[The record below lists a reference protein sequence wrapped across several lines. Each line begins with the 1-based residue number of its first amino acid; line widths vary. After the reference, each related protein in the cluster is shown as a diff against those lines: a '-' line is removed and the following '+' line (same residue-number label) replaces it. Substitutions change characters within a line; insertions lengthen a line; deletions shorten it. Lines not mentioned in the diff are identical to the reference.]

1 MSVRLILR
9 AKGATDARVLNVATA
24 PETPLGIV
32 AARLLE
38 TVGAS
43 AATPMFTAAGP
54 LDLGFTL
61 GESPL
66 RDGTMLSVG
75 TPLPLA
81 PPTPGPRLVVISGP
95 DSGSFVP
102 LRFGV
107 TAIGRDPGCQL
118 QLHDPE
124 VSRRHAVITLDA
136 EGVWL
141 TDTGSANGTFLAEG
155 EIDDAE
161 LGGTRLGE
169 QAIRL
174 PPHTL
179 VRCGGSVL
187 WLTTTDPEPEFAA
200 QLTPHLTPLPTY
212 PTPEGTLELLRPPR
226 IIAPTVPPTITYP
239 NAPQQL
245 AAPSTPWLGV
255 ILSVCL
261 PLALSVLL
269 WWFMRDSMGVAGVS
283 MLGFMALTPVLM
295 LTQVLTDRWGRRR
308 AARTANAAHQAALVA
323 TDRLLAIA
331 QQEEVLRRC
340 TQTPDAPALA
350 DIVQTP
356 SLRLWERRPSNPD
369 WLRLRIGLAT
379 LPAELVVHR
388 GSTTTSTLASPE
400 HPALPLV
407 PATIE
412 LGTAGVLGIAGSGS
426 QQLCQWLLAQL
437 ATLHSPGELRL
448 ALLTDADRNLWQPA
462 SWLPHIYGDHAPDGY
477 GIATDAASQQALA
490 SSLATLIQRRAA
502 RCHDR
507 PNPAQLLEQL
517 DEPAVV
523 LLCDSAHRL
532 AGLSGGRSVLDDG
545 PTQRVYTIYRSADAR
560 ALPGQCRA
568 TITLPSRLQL
578 HTGSA
583 LRATLAVT
591 DAPQITGIL
600 PELVSVAWSDQLSRA
615 LAPLRERTSAAQTHA
630 LPASASF
637 SNLLSATFDHPS
649 DCDCNYACDHDDPS
663 HWSQA
668 RLAEQIAARWR
679 QQPACTKA
687 VIGFDGH
694 GPVGI
699 DLAADGPHALIAGT
713 TGAGKSELLRT
724 WIASLALHNR
734 PDELNLLLI
743 DYKGGSA
750 FAECAELPHVVGLV
764 TDLDAAL
771 TSRVLSSLHAEL
783 QRRERQLAA
792 VGASDFS
799 ELGELGKHRA
809 IAPDAGLARLIV
821 VIDEFAALTTE
832 LPELVTGLVDLAR
845 RGRSLGVHL
854 VLATQRPAG
863 VVSAE
868 IRANTALRICLRVTD
883 AQDSTDVIDTP
894 DAARIDPGVAGRAIM
909 RRQGQLVPMQVAHVS
924 HPWLP
929 PLAEPRDARRV
940 DIHAISWHTPRAV
953 TAPPISGASTHS
965 GTAARRA
972 ISALHYLVQT
982 IRLAASRA
990 QLRRSAPPWL
1000 PPLAERLTLTE
1011 LKSMKSRCPADGAMV
1026 GLHDIPHEQRQ
1037 RPFSI
1042 QLVTA
1047 GHMLLAGGPRSGRSS
1062 ALRTIAA
1069 SLADQHS
1076 PEQLRIFAFD
1086 NSGELATLE
1095 ALPHCD
1101 GVVAPDDAEHC
1112 QRVLRRLRIELQR
1125 RRVHRAPA
1133 TGDAREGSAPWLVL
1147 LLDSWETFRH
1157 SYDDL
1162 RHGALLSELSSVLRD
1177 GGGRGLRAFING
1189 DRSLL
1194 ASPIVTLFGTRLILP
1209 MADADS
1215 YGLAGIARRDV
1226 PQQFIPGRAI
1236 LPSTPVTTM
1245 QFAQLDP
1252 DPAPSAQRSALNRLG
1267 TQLRRRWP
1275 QTATGAMPVRALPR
1289 LVTPDMLKPTTRQWC
1304 LPIGLGGDSTET
1316 LELDLSE
1323 TTTALIAGP
1332 PASGKTSTL
1341 LAMAAAAADQGARL
1355 IIAAPGRSALSSE
1368 LPTASTAA
1376 NAAQLTSLLNTD
1388 SGPRM
1393 ILVDD
1398 VELLADSDVDA
1409 ALSAIIS
1416 ARQHRVVLAGG
1427 TDELLG
1433 IFRGCTVAARRARTG
1448 VLLAARAGD
1457 GELLGQPRL
1466 AAGGVLDGA
1475 GRGLLIQHGTLTAL
1489 QMVQTQEV

>member
-1 MSVRLILR
+1 MGVRLILR
-9 AKGATDARVLNVATA
+9 IDGAANARVLNVVAA

-38 TVGAS
+38 TVGAP

-54 LDLGFTL
+54 LDLGVTL

-66 RDGTMLSVG
+66 RDGMVLSVG

-102 LRFGV
+102 LRPGV

-141 TDTGSANGTFLAEG
+141 TDTGSANGTFLGGG
-155 EIDDAE
+155 ELD
-161 LGGTRLGE
+161 GTRLGE
-169 QAIRL
+169 QPIQL
-174 PPHTL
+174 PPHTI
-179 VRCGGSVL
+179 VRCGGSVF
-187 WLTTTDPEPEFAA
+187 WLTKTGRGPELAA
-200 QLTPHLTPLPTY
+200 QSPPQLIPLLPLPTY

-261 PLALSVLL
+261 PLALSGVL
-269 WWFMRDSMGVAGVS
+269 WWFMGEEMGVAGVS

-308 AARTANAAHQAALVA
+308 AARTASAAHQAALVA

-331 QQEEVLRRC
+331 QQEEVFRRC
-340 TQTPDAPALA
+340 GQTPDAPALA
-350 DIVQTP
+350 DIAQTP
-356 SLRLWERRPSNPD
+356 SLRLWERRPNNPD

-388 GSTTTSTLASPE
+388 GSITTSTLASSE

-448 ALLTDADRNLWQPA
+448 ALLSDADRNLWQPA
-462 SWLPHIYGDHAPDGY
+462 SWFPHIYGDHAPDGY
-477 GIATDAASQQALA
+477 GIATNAASQQALV
-490 SSLATLIQRRAA
+490 SCLATLIRRRAA

-523 LLCDSAHRL
+523 LLCDSTHRL
-532 AGLSGGRSVLDDG
+532 VGLPGGRSVLDDG

-568 TITLPSRLQL
+568 SITLPSRLQL

-615 LAPLRERTSAAQTHA
+615 LAPLRERTSATQTHA

-649 DCDCNYACDHDDPS
+649 DCDCNYACGHDDPS

-679 QQPACTKA
+679 QQPACTEA

-694 GPVGI
+694 GPVSI

-743 DYKGGSA
+743 DYKGGAA

-799 ELGELGKHRA
+799 ELGEL
-809 IAPDAGLARLIV
+809 APDAGLARLIV

-883 AQDSTDVIDTP
+883 AQDSTDVIDTA

-909 RRQGQLVPMQVAHVS
+909 RRQGQLAPMQVAHVS

-929 PLAEPRDARRV
+929 PLAKPRDAQSV
-940 DIHAISWHTPRAV
+940 DIHTFSWHSPPPGA
-953 TAPPISGASTHS
+953 APPISGASTHS

-990 QLRRSAPPWL
+990 QLRHSAPPWL

-1011 LKSMKSRCPADGAMV
+1011 LKSIENLCPADGAAV

-1069 SLADQHS
+1069 SLVDQHS

-1133 TGDAREGSAPWLVL
+1133 TRDTREGSAPWLVL

-1177 GGGRGLRAFING
+1177 GGGLGLRAFVSG

-1194 ASPIVTLFGTRLILP
+1194 ASSIVTLLGTRLILP

-1236 LPSTPVTTM
+1236 LPNTPVTTM

-1252 DPAPSAQRSALNRLG
+1252 DPAPSAQRAALNRLG

-1275 QTATGAMPVRALPR
+1275 QTTTGAMPVRALPR
-1289 LVTPDMLKPTTRQWC
+1289 LVTPDMLKPATRQWC
-1304 LPIGLGGDSTET
+1304 LPIGLGGDNTET

-1355 IIAAPGRSALSSE
+1355 IIATPGRSALSSA

-1376 NAAQLTSLLNTD
+1376 DAQQLTSLLNTD

-1416 ARQHRVVLAGG
+1416 LGHHRVVLAGG

-1433 IFRGCTVAARRARTG
+1433 MFRGCTVAARRTRTG

-1475 GRGLLIQHGTLTAL
+1475 GRGLLIQHGTVTAL
-1489 QMVQTQEV
+1489 QMLQSQEV

>member
-1 MSVRLILR
+1 
-9 AKGATDARVLNVATA
+9 
-24 PETPLGIV
+24 V

-38 TVGAS
+38 TVGVS
-43 AATPMFTAAGP
+43 AATPLFTAAGP
-54 LDLGFTL
+54 LDLRVTL
-61 GESPL
+61 GESSL
-66 RDGTMLSVG
+66 RDGTVLSVG
-75 TPLPLA
+75 TPLPSA
-81 PPTPGPRLVVISGP
+81 SPAFGPRLAVISGP

-102 LRFGV
+102 LRPGV

-118 QLHDPE
+118 HLHDPE
-124 VSRRHAVITLDA
+124 VSRRHAVVTLDA

-141 TDTGSANGTFLAEG
+141 TDTGSANGTFLGGG
-155 EIDDAE
+155 E
-161 LGGTRLGE
+161 LNGTRLGE
-169 QAIRL
+169 QPIPL

-187 WLTTTDPEPEFAA
+187 WLTTTGHGPEFAA
-200 QLTPHLTPLPTY
+200 QSSPRLTPLPTH
-212 PTPEGTLELLRPPR
+212 PTLEGALELLRPPR
-226 IIAPTVPPTITYP
+226 IVAPTVPPTITYP
-239 NAPQQL
+239 HAPQQL

-261 PLALSVLL
+261 PLALSGVL

-308 AARTANAAHQAALVA
+308 AARTANTAHQTALVA
-323 TDRLLAIA
+323 TDQRLVAAL
-331 QQEEVLRRC
+331 QEEALRRYA
-340 TQTPDAPALA
+340 QTPDAPTVA
-350 DIVQTP
+350 DIAQTP
-356 SLRLWERRPSNPD
+356 ALRLWERRPSDPD

-388 GSTTTSTLASPE
+388 GGTTTSTLVPPE
-400 HPALPLV
+400 RPPLPLA

-437 ATLHSPGELRL
+437 ATLHSPSELRL
-448 ALLTDADRNLWQPA
+448 ALLTDADRDTWQSA
-462 SWLPHIYGDHAPDGY
+462 SWLPHIHGDHAPGGN
-477 GIATDAASQQALA
+477 GIATNPASQQALV
-490 SSLATLIQRRAA
+490 SCLATLIQRRVAN
-502 RCHDR
+502 CH
-507 PNPAQLLEQL
+507 NPTQLLDQPN
-517 DEPAVV
+517 EPAVV
-523 LLCDSAHRL
+523 LLCDSTHSL
-532 AGLSGGRSVLDDG
+532 ASLPGGRSVLDDG
-545 PTQRVYTIYRSADAR
+545 PKQRVYTIYRSTDAR

-568 TITLPSRLQL
+568 TITLPSGLQL
-578 HTGSA
+578 AAGGA

-591 DAPQITGIL
+591 NAPQVTGIL
-600 PELVSVAWSDQLSRA
+600 PELVSTAWSDQISRA
-615 LAPLRERTSAAQTHA
+615 LAPLRERVGADQTRT
-630 LPASASF
+630 LPTSASF
-637 SNLLSATFDHPS
+637 SDLLSAAFDYPWEQ
-649 DCDCNYACDHDDPS
+649 DRKHDDPS
-663 HWSQA
+663 RWPQV
-668 RLAEQIAARWR
+668 RLAEQISARWR
-679 QQPACTKA
+679 QQPTCTEA
-687 VIGFDGH
+687 AIGFDSR
-694 GPVGI
+694 GPVSI

-743 DYKGGSA
+743 DYKGGAA

-764 TDLDAAL
+764 TDLDPAL
-771 TSRVLSSLHAEL
+771 TSRVLSSLRAEL

-792 VGASDFS
+792 IGAGDFN
-799 ELGELGKHRA
+799 ELGELNEHRELGA
-809 IAPDAGLARLIV
+809 TAPDGGLARLIV
-821 VIDEFAALTTE
+821 VIDEFATLTTE

-883 AQDSTDVIDTP
+883 AQDSTDVIDTT
-894 DAARIDPGVAGRAIM
+894 DAARIDTGVAGRAIM
-909 RRQGQLVPMQVAHVS
+909 RRQGQLVPVQVAHIS

-929 PLAEPRDARRV
+929 PRAESRNAAFV
-940 DIHAISWHTPRAV
+940 DIRAISWHGLPLLA
-953 TAPPISGASTHS
+953 ASSIGGASTHS
-965 GTAARRA
+965 DTGSRRA
-972 ISALHYLVQT
+972 VSALHYLVQT
-982 IRLAASRA
+982 IRLAASRTR
-990 QLRRSAPPWL
+990 LRQPAPPWL
-1000 PPLAERLTLTE
+1000 PPLAERLALAE
-1011 LKSMKSRCPADGAMV
+1011 VKSMKSLSPAEGAV
-1026 GLHDIPHEQRQ
+1026 IGLHDIPHEQRQ
-1037 RPFSI
+1037 QPYSI

-1076 PEQLRIFAFD
+1076 PEQLRIFACD
-1086 NSGELATLE
+1086 SGGELATLQT
-1095 ALPHCD
+1095 LPHCD

-1125 RRVHRAPA
+1125 RRVQRTPT
-1133 TGDAREGSAPWLVL
+1133 TGDAREDRAPWLVL

-1162 RHGALLSELSSVLRD
+1162 RHGALLGELASVLRD
-1177 GGGRGLRAFING
+1177 GGGLGLRAFVSG

-1194 ASPIVTLFGTRLILP
+1194 ASPIATLLGTRLILP

-1252 DPAPSAQRSALNRLG
+1252 DPAVPEQPTTLNRLSA
-1267 TQLRRRWP
+1267 QLRQRWP
-1275 QTATGAMPVRALPR
+1275 HTATRAMPVRALPR
-1289 LVTPDMLKPTTRQWC
+1289 LVAPDMLKPATQQWC
-1304 LPIGLGGDSTET
+1304 LPIGLGGDNTET

-1341 LAMAAAAADQGARL
+1341 LAVAAGAADQGCRL
-1355 IIAAPGRSALSSE
+1355 IIAAPGRNALSSALS
-1368 LPTASTAA
+1368 TASTAA
-1376 NAAQLTSLLNTD
+1376 TAAQLTSLLDAD
-1388 SGPRM
+1388 SGPCM

-1409 ALSAIIS
+1409 ALSAIVS
-1416 ARQHRVVLAGG
+1416 LGHHRVVLAGG
-1427 TDELLG
+1427 ADELLSM
-1433 IFRGCTVAARRARTG
+1433 FRGCTVAARRSRVG

-1466 AAGGVLDGA
+1466 TAGGVLDGA
-1475 GRGLLIQHGTLTAL
+1475 GRGLLVQHGTVTAL
-1489 QMVQTQEV
+1489 QVVQSCEK